1 MKLPRL
7 GCRGKLPLEYQGL
20 EPRYL
25 ENYSVW
31 FNFTYITAACELWKH
46 SNPTPGGRPMFFKA
60 KLPKGSKNGFKT
72 ISCRRYPVFFFSK
85 NYFRHQ
91 KSSKN
96 WTFCW
101 FLIFYGNIYGLTSF
115 KKNNC
120 RTFRI
125 RWNITK
131 MIKFFICTFF
141 IFEYQVFDAKKMLL
155 YL

>member
-1 MKLPRL
+1 
-7 GCRGKLPLEYQGL
+7 
-20 EPRYL
+20 
-25 ENYSVW
+25 
-31 FNFTYITAACELWKH
+31 
-46 SNPTPGGRPMFFKA
+46 MFFKA

-72 ISCRRYPVFFFSK
+72 ISCRRYPVIFFSK

-101 FLIFYGNIYGLTSF
+101 FLNFYGNIYGLTSF

-131 MIKFFICTFF
+131 MIKFFIC
-141 IFEYQVFDAKKMLL
+141 IFKFLNIRCLTPRKCYCTYNSKKTPDFQKKMTHMKKWINFQHFGNISIVSERSEIKLVKTGL
-155 YL
+155 IYALILT